1 MEVYMRGLL
10 IIFSIILLVS
20 CDNQSLAT
28 VVDEYDVSKL
38 SIDFGNKKAYE
49 IGANVEGMPIF
60 KDSKKAL
67 KQAKLDYKEA
77 FLAVAKE
84 FDLEPVSDSNY
95 KEYKKYGWQVPVMD
109 KNVQEQGVE
118 LSKFLDIYENSFE

>member
-1 MEVYMRGLL
+1 MRGLF
-10 IIFSIILLVS
+10 ISFAIILLVS

-28 VVDEYDVSKL
+28 VVDDYDVSKL
-38 SIDFGNKKAYE
+38 SIDFGNEKAYE

-67 KQAKLDYKEA
+67 EQAKLDYKEA
-77 FLAVAKE
+77 FAAVAKE

-95 KEYKKYGWQVPVMD
+95 KEYKQYGWQVSGMD
-109 KNVQEQGVE
+109 KNIQEEGVE
-118 LSKFLDIYENSFE
+118 LSKFFDIYENSFE

>member
-1 MEVYMRGLL
+1 MRSLF

-38 SIDFGNKKAYE
+38 SIDFGNKEAYE

-77 FLAVAKE
+77 FAAVAEE

-95 KEYKKYGWQVPVMD
+95 KEYKQYGWQVSVMD